1 MTAVFPGGG
10 VGGGGREEESL
21 LFYIVRNVTF
31 IETIFL

>member
-10 VGGGGREEESL
+10 VGGGKEEERL
-21 LFYIVRNVTF
+21 LIYIVRNVTF